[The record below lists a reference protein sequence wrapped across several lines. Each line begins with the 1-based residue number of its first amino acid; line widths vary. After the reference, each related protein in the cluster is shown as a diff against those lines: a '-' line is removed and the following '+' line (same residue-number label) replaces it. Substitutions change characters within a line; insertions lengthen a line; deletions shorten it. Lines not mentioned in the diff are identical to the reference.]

1 MLCGLSM
8 GLSMADMR
16 AMRVCD
22 LENVVA
28 ESVAMGQSDDSGGS
42 GDVVRDATPAD
53 FAMLKGL

>member
-1 MLCGLSM
+1 MLCGLSI
-8 GLSMADMR
+8 GLSVDDMR

-28 ESVAMGQSDDSGGS
+28 ESVAMGQSDDSGDAG
-42 GDVVRDATPAD
+42 GVRDATPAD

>member
-1 MLCGLSM
+1 
-8 GLSMADMR
+8 MADMR

-28 ESVAMGQSDDSGGS
+28 ESVAMGQSDDSGDS